1 MLYLIYKQSKGD
13 LKMSKNEKTNK
24 QREANVGLKKLTEE
38 QKNAIKKLYDEN
50 DPRFLQ
56 VEKLVNKT
64 VLFQITNDNKYAP
77 KVNRSIRAEQLNA
90 ILFS

>member
-1 MLYLIYKQSKGD
+1 
-13 LKMSKNEKTNK
+13 MSKNEKTNK

-50 DPRFLQ
+50 DPR
-56 VEKLVNKT
+56 
-64 VLFQITNDNKYAP
+64 LFQITNDNKYAP
-77 KVNRSIRAEQLNA
+77 KVNRSVRAEQLNA

>member
-1 MLYLIYKQSKGD
+1 
-13 LKMSKNEKTNK
+13 MSKNEKTNK
-24 QREANVGLKKLTEE
+24 QREANAGLKKLTEE

-77 KVNRSIRAEQLNA
+77 KVNRSVRAEQLNA

>member
-1 MLYLIYKQSKGD
+1 
-13 LKMSKNEKTNK
+13 MSTNEKTNK

-77 KVNRSIRAEQLNA
+77 KVNRSVRAEQLNA

>member
-1 MLYLIYKQSKGD
+1 
-13 LKMSKNEKTNK
+13 MSKNEKTNK

-56 VEKLVNKT
+56 VEKLVNKSE
-64 VLFQITNDNKYAP
+64 LFKITGDTKYAP
-77 KVNRSIRAEQLNA
+77 KQNRNEKAELLNS
-90 ILFS
+90 ILFK